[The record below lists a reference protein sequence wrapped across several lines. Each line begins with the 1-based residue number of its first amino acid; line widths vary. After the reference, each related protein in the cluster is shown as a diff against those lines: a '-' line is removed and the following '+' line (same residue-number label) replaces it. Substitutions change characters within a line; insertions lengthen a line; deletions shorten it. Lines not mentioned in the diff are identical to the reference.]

1 MKKTKYYSYKS
12 IKGNLAK
19 GCELC
24 VKGQKLV
31 FFITGI
37 CRQNCFFCPIS
48 EKKSQKDAIYANEW
62 KIKSH
67 KDLIE
72 EARLTRAKG
81 VGITGGDPLTRFNK
95 TIYYIKLLKKTFG
108 KKFHI
113 HLYTPLI
120 LVKEKTLK
128 KLYTAGLDE
137 IRFHPNINNK
147 KEWNK
152 ILLAKKFKWKAGIEI
167 PVIPK
172 KEKETK
178 DLIDFIKGNVDFLN
192 LNELERS
199 DSTVSKLDI
208 LGYKTKDSISYG
220 IKGSEELA
228 KKLLKYAEK
237 NNIPTHYCTARLKD
251 KVQLTNRIKRRE
263 KNIATKFD
271 RITKEGTLIRNVIY
285 ADNPKKAKKLLKT
298 LIQEKYLIEDKDRLI
313 TSKQVLKKYK
323 NKLKS
328 LNLKPAIVEEYPT
341 YDRVIVEMEF
351 L

>member
-1 MKKTKYYSYKS
+1 MQKTSYYSFKS
-12 IKGNLAK
+12 GNLAK

-31 FFITGI
+31 FFITGL
-37 CRQNCFFCPIS
+37 CRQNCFFCPVS

-62 KIKSH
+62 KIKFPE
-67 KDLIE
+67 DLME

-81 VGITGGDPLTRFNK
+81 AGITGGDPLTKLNK

-120 LVKEKTLK
+120 LVNEKTLK
-128 KLYTAGLDE
+128 KLYNSGLDE

-147 KEWNK
+147 KEWDR
-152 ILLAKKFKWKAGIEI
+152 ILLAKKFKWQVGIEI

-172 KEKETK
+172 MEKQTK
-178 DLIDFIKGNVDFLN
+178 QLIDFIKGNVDFLN

-228 KKLLKYAEK
+228 KKLLRYAEK
-237 NNIPTHYCTARLKD
+237 NGIPTHYCTARLKD
-251 KVQLTNRIKRRE
+251 KVQLTNRIKRRA
-263 KNIATKFD
+263 KTIATKFD
-271 RITKEGTLIRNVIY
+271 KITKDGTLIRNAIY
-285 ADNPKKAKKLLKT
+285 TNNPEKTKKLLKN

-313 TSKQVLKKYK
+313 TSKQILKKHK

-341 YDRVIVEMEF
+341 YDRMIVEMEF